1 MTCNRQQ
8 WIRDVLFQA
17 FVRSTPGRQLLDNS
31 HEMAEISFNEHKSWH
46 PSVASRIVWMADKKT
61 IKDLQGS
68 LGVSLTHYSKLGLR
82 TLVVVLACY
91 PMTISLLQDIT
102 DWEFLDLS
110 WREILSCSVFHYRLR
125 RRSSMTGSS
134 WKTGWFDGKK
144 PPLQRWVSSLA
155 VSTFFVVESLGLGA
169 SKVPGPSPAPH
180 PSYPGSWAWNG
191 SSCCRS
197 GTLFESCRRYCHRGE
212 SLDSSENLPPKLHQ
226 KATGI
231 RRTRRASL
239 GKSTRTSCKTE
250 CLRQLFPSRHGS
262 KLISR

>member
-1 MTCNRQQ
+1 MAPFSGFSNCFNGRQKDHKRPARFP
-8 WIRDVLFQA
+8 WSESHPLFQA
-17 FVRSTPGRQLLDNS
+17 GTADTCGRPGMLPNDHL
-31 HEMAEISFNEHKSWH
+31 
-46 PSVASRIVWMADKKT
+46 PASRYYRLI
-61 IKDLQGS
+61 
-68 LGVSLTHYSKLGLR
+68 
-82 TLVVVLACY
+82 
-91 PMTISLLQDIT
+91 
-102 DWEFLDLS
+102 FLDLS
-110 WREILSCSVFHYRLR
+110 WHEILSCSVFHYRLR

-155 VSTFFVVESLGLGA
+155 VSTFFVVESLGLGP

-262 KLISR
+262 KWIFR